1 MDISI
6 FILCYNKMK
15 KKIPHCREK
24 NQKSTRM
31 IVEMETKSILL
42 THK

>member
-6 FILCYNKMK
+6 FILCYNKMEK
-15 KKIPHCREK
+15 KNTTLPKK
-24 NQKSTRM
+24 NPKSTRM
-31 IVEMETKSILL
+31 IVETETKSILL